1 MRTLVVVLALLHPAG
16 ARGASSVAE
25 IMARDAAAAAG
36 SGEPG
41 ALPPVTLAIP
51 ITDDAG
57 LDVGVL
63 ELHEGD
69 QPADAAHAFCV
80 DRGLPPHFRCELIAS
95 LCASV
100 PCARG
105 RALLYVRILIHIL
118 QRNNIDMEH
127 GSACAASS
135 APRGQKK
142 RKEPLSRARAPR
154 VALTIPCPSLFTWRP
169 PLCAVGDAS
178 SLRDSRHLTLRGTTR
193 TVRAQPPASS
203 SDPTTSLEVNPI
215 GAPDELGGGVLG
227 HLEVTNMP
235 RKCSMQLKWNANECK
250 RGCNC
255 DANKMQYK

>member
-80 DRGLPPHFRCELIAS
+80 DRGLPPHFRRELIAS

-118 QRNNIDMEH
+118 QRNNVDMEH

-135 APRGQKK
+135 APRGQPKK
-142 RKEPLSRARAPR
+142 KA
-154 VALTIPCPSLFTWRP
+154 
-169 PLCAVGDAS
+169 
-178 SLRDSRHLTLRGTTR
+178 TL
-193 TVRAQPPASS
+193 ASS
-203 SDPTTSLEVNPI
+203 SAPRRTHDSMPI
-215 GAPDELGGGVLG
+215 PIYLAAAAL
-227 HLEVTNMP
+227 
-235 RKCSMQLKWNANECK
+235 R
-250 RGCNC
+250 RR
-255 DANKMQYK
+255 